1 MSNLFFSTD
10 LRSDFDRLHGR
21 KAGAFSR
28 YPGRLRATRS
38 ASSPRPHI
46 DNVDDS
52 VGSTAVSTG
61 QAIAPA
67 VTGWLEHLDSR
78 GHLLA

>member
-21 KAGAFSR
+21 KAGAFAR

-38 ASSPRPHI
+38 VSSSRPHI
-46 DNVDDS
+46 DNIDDS
-52 VGSTAVSTG
+52 VGSTAVSAG

-67 VTGWLEHLDSR
+67 VTGWLEDLASP

>member
-1 MSNLFFSTD
+1 MSNLLFCTD

-21 KAGAFSR
+21 KAGAFAR

-38 ASSPRPHI
+38 TSSSRPHI

-52 VGSTAVSTG
+52 VGCTAVSAG

-67 VTGWLEHLDSR
+67 VNGWLDDLASP

>member
-10 LRSDFDRLHGR
+10 LRRDFDRLHGR
-21 KAGAFSR
+21 KAGVFAR
-28 YPGRLRATRS
+28 YPGLCAPRS
-38 ASSPRPHI
+38 ASSSRPHI
-46 DNVDDS
+46 DNGDDS
-52 VGSTAVSTG
+52 VGSTAFSPG

-67 VTGWLEHLDSR
+67 LTGRIEDLASP

>member
-1 MSNLFFSTD
+1 MSKLFFSTD

-21 KAGAFSR
+21 KAGAIAR
-28 YPGRLRATRS
+28 YPGRLRSTRS
-38 ASSPRPHI
+38 TSYSRPHI
-46 DNVDDS
+46 GEN
-52 VGSTAVSTG
+52 VGSTAASTG

-67 VTGWLEHLDSR
+67 VTGWLEDLASP

>member
-10 LRSDFDRLHGR
+10 LRSDFGLLHGR
-21 KAGAFSR
+21 KACAFAR
-28 YPGRLRATRS
+28 YPGRLCATRS
-38 ASSPRPHI
+38 ASSSRPHI

-52 VGSTAVSTG
+52 VGSAAVSVG

-67 VTGWLEHLDSR
+67 VTGWLEDLASP
-78 GHLLA
+78 GHLLT

>member
-1 MSNLFFSTD
+1 MSKLFFSTD

-21 KAGAFSR
+21 KAGAIAR

-38 ASSPRPHI
+38 ASYPRPHI
-46 DNVDDS
+46 GNVDDS
-52 VGSTAVSTG
+52 VGSTAASTG

-67 VTGWLEHLDSR
+67 VTGWLEDLASP
-78 GHLLA
+78 GQLLA

>member
-21 KAGAFSR
+21 KAGAFAR

-38 ASSPRPHI
+38 ASSSRPHI

-52 VGSTAVSTG
+52 VRSTAVSAG
-61 QAIAPA
+61 QAVAPA
-67 VTGWLEHLDSR
+67 VIGCPEELASP